1 MAIRSIIRTASLVI
15 AGVALIGSAAA
26 AGPVGVALVE
36 KVSGDSSGVEFMDYV
51 HTGQVILLDSGD
63 TIVLGYLH
71 SCVRETITG
80 GVVTVGSNQSEVQA
94 GTVSRTRV
102 QCDSGRANVTP
113 EQSSAFAGRIFRAV
127 KN

>member
-1 MAIRSIIRTASLVI
+1 MAIGSIIRTASLVI
-15 AGVALIGSAAA
+15 AGVALIGSAA

-102 QCDSGRANVTP
+102 QCDSGTANVTP

-127 KN
+127 RN